1 MWNDERIPDSL
12 KQRWVDKLKVDLD
25 RLLCPPSSDKNVRET
40 PYEIDIE
47 AEQNAA
53 VADPRLTLRHRVRVL
68 LAKPAR
74 SRTAPVQRREEGDG
88 YDLDFEDDPAGLTPG
103 SWHRE
108 TDGESNRSRDG
119 QSNDERQPASGMRQ
133 RRASVEGESE

>member
-1 MWNDERIPDSL
+1 MWNDERVADSL

-47 AEQNAA
+47 AELNAA
-53 VADPRLTLRHRVRVL
+53 AADLLPTLRYWVRAP

-88 YDLDFEDDPAGLTPG
+88 YDLDFEDDPAGPTPG
-103 SWHRE
+103 SEHQE
-108 TDGESNRSRDG
+108 TDCESNGGQDG
-119 QSNDERQPASGMRQ
+119 QSNDERQPAGSMRQ